1 MVFISIVTE
10 ITIKKLASIDS
21 VFIIELVINLT
32 YMHKILILL
41 LIVLPLRLLA
51 TEIEIIADVNGEPIS
66 NLDIEKR
73 INFINSLFGT
83 QSVNQKEAKPQILR
97 ELIDEIIIINEAQ
110 RLNIKL
116 SNEELDNAVMLFLTQ
131 SFKLRA
137 NEVDQYI
144 EKHNIDL
151 SILRKQIKCQLLWS
165 KIIEVRIVPFINISD
180 KEVDD
185 VKRQTE
191 KPDYLITF
199 QEFIIPDQKDK
210 DVYGIAED
218 LVKKLRNSNDD
229 FIPESPIKIRKATV
243 NLSQLKGKLKG
254 VLEGLEISD
263 IAGPVSFSEG
273 YSVIKVIDK
282 VQLNHALLES
292 TLKLKQIVVEGS
304 ESLLDSLKEQKV
316 NCLNF
321 DKLADN
327 FKLPNAKE
335 FEIKMRD
342 LNPDLQILF
351 SKTSVNEIV
360 ELRENGTAKLMML
373 CDIKSNVAGIEAIK
387 QQMYQQKIM
396 IQSNLLLDDMRKNAA
411 VSYRYS

>member
-1 MVFISIVTE
+1 
-10 ITIKKLASIDS
+10 
-21 VFIIELVINLT
+21 
-32 YMHKILILL
+32 MHKILILL
-41 LIVLPLRLLA
+41 LIMLPFRLLA
-51 TEIEIIADVNGEPIS
+51 TEIEIVADVNGEPIS

-73 INFINSLFGT
+73 INLINSLFGT

-97 ELIDEIIIINEAQ
+97 ELIDEIIIINEAR

-116 SNEELDNAVMLFLTQ
+116 SNEELDNAIMLFLTQ
-131 SFKLRA
+131 NFKLKA
-137 NEVDQYI
+137 NEVDQYVK
-144 EKHNIDL
+144 KHNIDL
-151 SILRKQIKCQLLWS
+151 NILKKQMKRQLLWD
-165 KIIEVRIVPFINISD
+165 KIIEVGIMPFIKISD

-199 QEFIIPDQKDK
+199 QEFIIPDQKGK
-210 DVYGIAED
+210 DVYGIAKD
-218 LVKKLRNSNDD
+218 LVKKLRNSNN
-229 FIPESPIKIRKATV
+229 PESSIKIRKATV
-243 NLSQLKGKLKG
+243 NLSQFKDKLKS
-254 VLEGLEISD
+254 VLERLETGD
-263 IAGPVSFSEG
+263 IAGPVSFSGG

-282 VQLNHALLES
+282 VQLSYALLES

-304 ESLLDSLKEQKV
+304 ESLLDNLKEQKV

-342 LNPDLQILF
+342 LSPDLQILF

-360 ELRENGTAKLMML
+360 ELRKNGTAKLIIL
-373 CDIKSNVAGIEAIK
+373 CDIKSNVADIEAIK
-387 QQMYQQKIM
+387 WQMRQQKIM
-396 IQSNLLLDDMRKNAA
+396 IQSNLLLDDMRKNSA
-411 VSYRYS
+411 VSYRH